1 MAGKLSATELEE
13 GGDGSGAEVTD
24 DVVATVVV
32 TDVCVVKDFN
42 RDELAD
48 DVELLIS
55 DVTAVPFVEDVDDDL
70 DFLGEF

>member
-1 MAGKLSATELEE
+1 MGGKLSATELEE
-13 GGDGSGAEVTD
+13 GGDGSGTEVTE
-24 DVVATVVV
+24 DVVAIVVV